1 MTGSPSPFR
10 SALSLLFIIFLGL
23 LVYSNTLHV
32 PFVFDDIPNI
42 TGNLLIQNPSLF
54 ADPLRYCSQVPP
66 GTEAAVACGTYKS
79 RFVGYLTFAVNHR
92 LHGLDVVGY
101 HLTNI
106 GIHIINGLLVYFLVL
121 LTFRTPRLHGQGD
134 TFGPSVALFTALLFV
149 CHPIQTQAV
158 TYIVQ
163 RFASLATL
171 FYLLSLVM
179 YIKSRLTQEQG
190 KVEAKVKGDAKK
202 YFAFAWYLLSF
213 LSAVCAMKTKEMAF
227 TLPLVISLYEF
238 MFFEGKV
245 LRRILFLMPLL
256 LTMLIIPLSLVGID
270 RPLGEVIG
278 DVSEATR
285 VQTEMSRWDYL
296 FTQFRVIVTYIRLI
310 FVPVGQNL
318 DYDYPVYYSFF
329 DPGVFFSFLFLLS
342 IFGLG
347 VYCLYRSRI
356 THHALRIT
364 AFGIFWFFITLSVE
378 SSIIPIQD
386 VIFEHRLYLPS
397 VGAFLAITAAVFLA
411 GEKLKTRGQAAWKAI
426 PVALSLIL
434 VVLAGAAYARNRVWQ
449 DDVTLWSDVV
459 AKSPNNARAYNNL
472 GIGYQKRNEMGKA
485 MEMYKK
491 ATTLIPPF
499 IDSYYNLGFVHF
511 FFSRY
516 DKGYYNLGIYYFK
529 KGHYEEALRNYT
541 KAIGA
546 NQNFGEVYNS
556 RGIVYAAMGRY
567 DDALSDYT
575 RAMAIDPASAGPHNN
590 RGVLYAGEG
599 LYREALEDLDKAIG
613 LDPNYADAYYNRG
626 VVLAR
631 SARLDRASSDFRK
644 ACELGKKA
652 GCEALKNP
660 TSVF

>member
-79 RFVGYLTFAVNHR
+79 RFVGYLTLAVNHR
-92 LHGLDVVGY
+92 LHGLDVMGY

-121 LTFRTPRLHGQGD
+121 LTFRTPRLQGQGD
-134 TFGPSVALFTALLFV
+134 AFGPSVALFTALFFV
-149 CHPIQTQAV
+149 CHPVQTQAV

-171 FYLLSLVM
+171 FYLLSLVL
-179 YIKSRLTQEQG
+179 YVKARLRQTTNG
-190 KVEAKVKGDAKK
+190 GAGFFSASALTF
-202 YFAFAWYLLSF
+202 YFLS
-213 LSAVCAMKTKEMAF
+213 LVSAVCAMKTKEMAF
-227 TLPLVISLYEF
+227 TLPLVISLYEL
-238 MFFEGKV
+238 MFFEGKA
-245 LRRILFLMPLL
+245 LKRILFLLPPL
-256 LTMLIIPLSLVGID
+256 LTMLIIPLSLVGLH

-318 DYDYPVYYSFF
+318 DYDYPVYHSFF
-329 DPGVFFSFLFLLS
+329 DPSVSFSFLFLLS

-356 THHALRIT
+356 THHALRLT

-397 VGAFLAITAAVFLA
+397 VGAFLAITTAVFLA

-426 PVALSLIL
+426 PVALSLII
-434 VVLAGAAYARNRVWQ
+434 VFLAGAAYARNRVWQ
-449 DDVTLWSDVV
+449 DDVTLWSDVT

-485 MEMYKK
+485 MEMYEK

-575 RAMAIDPASAGPHNN
+575 RAMSIDPKSAGPHNN
-590 RGVLYAGEG
+590 RGVLYAGKG
-599 LYREALEDLDKAIG
+599 LYREALEDLDTAID

-631 SARLDRASSDFRK
+631 SARIDRASSDFRK
-644 ACELGKKA
+644 ACDLGKKE

-660 TSVF
+660 ASVF